1 MSKAAITGHTRGLG
15 AELAKLYPDHTGFSL
30 STGFD
35 IAKAQCRRDIVQ
47 ACTDADIIFNNA
59 HSGFYQV
66 DLLYELYDKYRNT
79 DKIIVNISSNSP
91 ETSIHRPHKYS
102 VEKMALDVATMQLK
116 SHARCRIVVVKPGLF
131 ESDRSRNIQ
140 GDKMSPR
147 YVAQQ
152 IKINLLDPDIS
163 IINIQ

>member
-15 AELAKLYPDHTGFSL
+15 AELAKLYPDHIGFSL
-30 STGFD
+30 SQGYD
-35 IAKAQCRRDIVQ
+35 IGDYDCRHRIVQ
-47 ACTDADIIFNNA
+47 ECADVDIIFNNA

-66 DLLYELYDKYRNT
+66 DLLYQLYEKYRNT

-116 SHARCRIVVVKPGLF
+116 SHARCRIVVAKPGLF
-131 ESDRSRNIQ
+131 ESNRSLHIE
-140 GDKMSPR
+140 GEKMSPR
-147 YVAQQ
+147 FVAQQ
-152 IKINLLDPDIS
+152 IKVNLLDPDTS